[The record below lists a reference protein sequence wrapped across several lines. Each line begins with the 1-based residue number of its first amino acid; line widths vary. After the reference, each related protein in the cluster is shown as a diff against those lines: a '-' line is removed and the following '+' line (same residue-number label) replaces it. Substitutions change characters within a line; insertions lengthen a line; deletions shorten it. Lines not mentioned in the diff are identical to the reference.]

1 MTAVIFDMDGVLV
14 DSERYWGELEATE
27 IFPWAIGSGAAP
39 VAETTGMEVREVYT
53 YLDERYGLDVSRDEF
68 LDRYDVTAEE
78 LYSSTVSLLDG
89 FGRLCQTLD
98 EYDCAVALASSSP
111 HDWIRLVLDRFELH
125 AAFDEVVSA
134 DDIAG
139 PSKPA
144 PEIYHHTASLL
155 GARSEECVAIE
166 DSTHGVA
173 AANAAG
179 MYSIGFRPSYSDQE
193 LDAADHVVETSG
205 ELGSHLEEVLSQ
217 WPA

>member
-27 IFPWAIGSGAAP
+27 IFPWAIASGAAP
-39 VAETTGMEVREVYT
+39 VAETTGMEIREVYT

-68 LDRYDVTAEE
+68 LDRYDVAAEE
-78 LYSSTVSLLDG
+78 LYTSTVALLDG
-89 FGRLCQTLD
+89 FDRLCETLD
-98 EYDCAVALASSSP
+98 EHGCAVALASSSP
-111 HDWIRLVLDRFELH
+111 HHWIRLVLDRFELH

-134 DDIAG
+134 DDISG

-155 GARSEECVAIE
+155 GAASAECVAIE

-179 MYSIGFRPSYSDQE
+179 MYSIGFRPPYSDQE
-193 LDAADHVVETSG
+193 LDAADRVVETSG
-205 ELGSHLEEVLSQ
+205 ELRSHLELVLSQ
-217 WPA
+217 ESA